1 MASRWT
7 HAVCTECFHDRHPRT
22 APKPAKEDY
31 RKDEQCCYCG
41 IVTRSGLYDR
51 HDPQLTPCLGRN
63 NPVHQTPRPTGSL
76 EELK

>member
-7 HAVCTECFHDRHPRT
+7 HAVCSECFHDRHPRT
-22 APKPAKEDY
+22 TPTRIPEAY

-51 HDPQLTPCLGRN
+51 NDPQLTPCLGRN
-63 NPVHQTPRPTGSL
+63 NPVHDNDVTDGA
-76 EELK
+76 